1 MDKFIAN
8 MACWKWEEK
17 KKLGIIIIL
26 FDQKEH
32 KAKVIQNLS
41 FWCPVV
47 PIVWRIERKKLEKNK
62 WCRGLTWVW
71 NAIINDDDDDGLV
84 MIDFVIFYESNKR
97 LQEKK
102 GEVKWKI
109 TLWLL

>member
-47 PIVWRIERKKLEKNK
+47 PIVWRIDRKKLEKNK

-71 NAIINDDDDDGLV
+71 NAIINDDDDGLV